1 MDNIVSQN
9 IKGIEHRLRTKIGI
23 AENQFG
29 FMARRST
36 IEFIYL
42 L

>member
-1 MDNIVSQN
+1 MLPNSEMKTQQ
-9 IKGIEHRLRTKIGI
+9 EHRLRTKIGI